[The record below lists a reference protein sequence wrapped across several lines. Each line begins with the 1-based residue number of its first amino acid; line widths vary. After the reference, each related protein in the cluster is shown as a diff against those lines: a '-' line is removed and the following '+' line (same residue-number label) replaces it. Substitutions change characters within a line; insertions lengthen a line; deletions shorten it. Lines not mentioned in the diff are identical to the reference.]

1 MNSGPALQLCPNFWL
16 GHVMEPFMDSQ
27 HRSGHATRPAPSPGS
42 GSSAQ
47 ATGFWLVWTIIIILS
62 CCCVC
67 HHRRTKHRLQ
77 AQQRQHEINLIAYR
91 EAHNY
96 SALPFYFRFL
106 PNYLLPPY
114 EEVVNRPPT
123 PPPPYSAL
131 HQQCV
136 PAGSSSTIP
145 DTPRNLQPAQ
155 SSSAA
160 PSGNNSSTDSTGSPG
175 LGDPEPSSTAL
186 VERAVAKMQSVEPGG
201 TSTGA
206 ELVER
211 AGPEKDTECKEELLK
226 GYSSESLEQSSAIP
240 DAKDKTP
247 GRQRRFTGDSGI
259 EVCVCNRG
267 HHDDDLKEFDGLIND
282 ALDGPLDFCDSC
294 SGRPHGDEEEGL
306 FNATEEQHREHSHHH
321 LPRQPCNPGTRPEG
335 PACGGRAAPG
345 FVNHVRSAPWGR
357 DCCLSMRPSHK
368 WNFPNGDFGDGY
380 YEFVGI
386 SFPEHCFILQ
396 SVKLSKS
403 HPGRIRNHHNASTSR
418 CLPRSKQLLTV
429 PAVSSPRVLV

>member
-1 MNSGPALQLCPNFWL
+1 MSF
-16 GHVMEPFMDSQ
+16 
-27 HRSGHATRPAPSPGS
+27 PSCKQP
-42 GSSAQ
+42 GSSASEICHGGWEQ
-47 ATGFWLVWTIIIILS
+47 EEEEEEGEPASAGRGPGPCLLCVRSRGSPRLNRIAGARCPRRLRKWFPWGFKCRCSRALAWTMSLQHAFPVGSQTGFWLVWTIIIILS

-136 PAGSSSTIP
+136 PAGSSSTVP

-155 SSSAA
+155 SSSSA
-160 PSGNNSSTDSTGSPG
+160 PGSNNGSVESAGSPS
-175 LGDPEPSSTAL
+175 LGDPEPSAAL

-206 ELVER
+206 ELEER
-211 AGPEKDTECKEELLK
+211 AGPEKDAECKEELLK
-226 GYSSESLEQSSAIP
+226 DYSSESLEQSSAIP

-267 HHDDDLKEFDGLIND
+267 HHDDDLKEFDGLIDD

-306 FNATEEQHREHSHHH
+306 FSAPEEQHCEHSHHH
-321 LPRQPCNPGTRPEG
+321 LPRQPVCVLLNTINEQDSPNSRT
-335 PACGGRAAPG
+335 
-345 FVNHVRSAPWGR
+345 NNS
-357 DCCLSMRPSHK
+357 PS
-368 WNFPNGDFGDGY
+368 
-380 YEFVGI
+380 
-386 SFPEHCFILQ
+386 
-396 SVKLSKS
+396 
-403 HPGRIRNHHNASTSR
+403 
-418 CLPRSKQLLTV
+418 
-429 PAVSSPRVLV
+429 

>member
-1 MNSGPALQLCPNFWL
+1 MAGRLRAAMALMLFQALPEGLPASLEPAQDKETCMGVNNQSYICET
-16 GHVMEPFMDSQ
+16 GHCCGQSQ
-27 HRSGHATRPAPSPGS
+27 CCNYYYELWW
-42 GSSAQ
+42 
-47 ATGFWLVWTIIIILS
+47 FWLVWTIIIILS

-155 SSSAA
+155 SSLAA

-175 LGDPEPSSTAL
+175 LGDPEPSSAVL

-211 AGPEKDTECKEELLK
+211 TGPEKDTECKEELLK
-226 GYSSESLEQSSAIP
+226 GYSTESLEQSGAIP

-267 HHDDDLKEFDGLIND
+267 HHDDDLKELDGLIND
-282 ALDGPLDFCDSC
+282 ALDGPMDFCDSC

-321 LPRQPCNPGTRPEG
+321 LPRQPVCVLLNTINEQD
-335 PACGGRAAPG
+335 
-345 FVNHVRSAPWGR
+345 S
-357 DCCLSMRPSHK
+357 
-368 WNFPNGDFGDGY
+368 PN
-380 YEFVGI
+380 
-386 SFPEHCFILQ
+386 
-396 SVKLSKS
+396 
-403 HPGRIRNHHNASTSR
+403 SR
-418 CLPRSKQLLTV
+418 TN
-429 PAVSSPRVLV
+429 SSPS

>member
-1 MNSGPALQLCPNFWL
+1 MARRLRAAMALLLFQALPEGLPAS
-16 GHVMEPFMDSQ
+16 VEP
-27 HRSGHATRPAPSPGS
+27 
-42 GSSAQ
+42 AQ
-47 ATGFWLVWTIIIILS
+47 ALPANSSSEGTFLSFRTGCKDKETCMGVNNQSYICETGHCCGQSQCCNYYYELWWFWLVWTIIIILS

-160 PSGNNSSTDSTGSPG
+160 PSGNNSSTDNTGSPG
-175 LGDPEPSSTAL
+175 LGDPEPSTTTL

-211 AGPEKDTECKEELLK
+211 AGPDKDTECKEELLK

-267 HHDDDLKEFDGLIND
+267 HHDDDLKEFDGLIDD

-306 FNATEEQHREHSHHH
+306 FHAAEEQHREHSHHH
-321 LPRQPCNPGTRPEG
+321 LPRQPVCVLLNTINEQDSPNSRT
-335 PACGGRAAPG
+335 
-345 FVNHVRSAPWGR
+345 NNS
-357 DCCLSMRPSHK
+357 PS
-368 WNFPNGDFGDGY
+368 
-380 YEFVGI
+380 
-386 SFPEHCFILQ
+386 
-396 SVKLSKS
+396 
-403 HPGRIRNHHNASTSR
+403 
-418 CLPRSKQLLTV
+418 
-429 PAVSSPRVLV
+429 

>member
-1 MNSGPALQLCPNFWL
+1 MPFLL
-16 GHVMEPFMDSQ
+16 GLRQDKETCMGVNNQSYICETGHCCGQSQ
-27 HRSGHATRPAPSPGS
+27 CCNYYYELWW
-42 GSSAQ
+42 
-47 ATGFWLVWTIIIILS
+47 FWLVWTIIIILS

-160 PSGNNSSTDSTGSPG
+160 PSGNNSSTDNTRSPG
-175 LGDPEPSSTAL
+175 LGDPEPSTTTL
-186 VERAVAKMQSVEPGG
+186 VERPVAKMQSIEPGG

-211 AGPEKDTECKEELLK
+211 AGPDKDTECKEELLK

-240 DAKDKTP
+240 DVKDKTP

-267 HHDDDLKEFDGLIND
+267 HHDDDLKEFDGLIDD

-306 FNATEEQHREHSHHH
+306 FNAVEEQHREHSHHH
-321 LPRQPCNPGTRPEG
+321 LPRQPVCVLLNTINEQDSPNSCT
-335 PACGGRAAPG
+335 
-345 FVNHVRSAPWGR
+345 NNS
-357 DCCLSMRPSHK
+357 PS
-368 WNFPNGDFGDGY
+368 
-380 YEFVGI
+380 
-386 SFPEHCFILQ
+386 
-396 SVKLSKS
+396 
-403 HPGRIRNHHNASTSR
+403 
-418 CLPRSKQLLTV
+418 
-429 PAVSSPRVLV
+429 

>member
-1 MNSGPALQLCPNFWL
+1 MAGRLRAAMALLLFQALPRGLPASVEPAQDKETCMGVNNQSYICET
-16 GHVMEPFMDSQ
+16 GHCCGQSQ
-27 HRSGHATRPAPSPGS
+27 CCNYYYELWW
-42 GSSAQ
+42 
-47 ATGFWLVWTIIIILS
+47 FWLVWTIIIILS

-96 SALPFYFRFL
+96 SALPFYLRFL

-160 PSGNNSSTDSTGSPG
+160 PSGNNSSTDNTGSPG
-175 LGDPEPSSTAL
+175 LGDPEPSTAAL

-211 AGPEKDTECKEELLK
+211 ASPEKDTECKEELLK

-267 HHDDDLKEFDGLIND
+267 HHDDDLKEFDGLIDD

-306 FNATEEQHREHSHHH
+306 FNAAEEQHREHSHHH
-321 LPRQPCNPGTRPEG
+321 LPRQPVCVLLNTINEQDSPNSRT
-335 PACGGRAAPG
+335 
-345 FVNHVRSAPWGR
+345 NNS
-357 DCCLSMRPSHK
+357 PS
-368 WNFPNGDFGDGY
+368 
-380 YEFVGI
+380 
-386 SFPEHCFILQ
+386 
-396 SVKLSKS
+396 
-403 HPGRIRNHHNASTSR
+403 
-418 CLPRSKQLLTV
+418 
-429 PAVSSPRVLV
+429 

>member
-1 MNSGPALQLCPNFWL
+1 MPFLLGLRQDKETCMGVNNQSYICETGHCCGQSQCCNYYYELWCPPAAPVWILGAWCSRRACSFSPSLC
-16 GHVMEPFMDSQ
+16 D
-27 HRSGHATRPAPSPGS
+27 A
-42 GSSAQ
+42 
-47 ATGFWLVWTIIIILS
+47 GFWLVWTIIIILS

-96 SALPFYFRFL
+96 SALPFYLRFL

-145 DTPRNLQPAQ
+145 DTPRTLQPAQ

-160 PSGNNSSTDSTGSPG
+160 PGGNNSSTDNTGSPG
-175 LGDPEPSSTAL
+175 LGDPEPSTAAL

-201 TSTGA
+201 GTSTGA

-211 AGPEKDTECKEELLK
+211 ASPEKDTECKEELLK

-267 HHDDDLKEFDGLIND
+267 HHDDDLKEFDGLIDD

-306 FNATEEQHREHSHHH
+306 FNAAEEQHREHSHHH
-321 LPRQPCNPGTRPEG
+321 LPRQPVCVLLNTINEQDSPNSRT
-335 PACGGRAAPG
+335 
-345 FVNHVRSAPWGR
+345 NNS
-357 DCCLSMRPSHK
+357 PS
-368 WNFPNGDFGDGY
+368 
-380 YEFVGI
+380 
-386 SFPEHCFILQ
+386 
-396 SVKLSKS
+396 
-403 HPGRIRNHHNASTSR
+403 
-418 CLPRSKQLLTV
+418 
-429 PAVSSPRVLV
+429 

>member
-1 MNSGPALQLCPNFWL
+1 MALLLFQALPEGLPASVEPAQLL
-16 GHVMEPFMDSQ
+16 AEKTSLTQQGMLKTS
-27 HRSGHATRPAPSPGS
+27 RYSK
-42 GSSAQ
+42 
-47 ATGFWLVWTIIIILS
+47 GFWLVWTIIIILS

-160 PSGNNSSTDSTGSPG
+160 PSGNNSSTDHPGSPG
-175 LGDPEPSSTAL
+175 LGDPEPSTTTL
-186 VERAVAKMQSVEPGG
+186 ERAVAKMQSIEPGG

-211 AGPEKDTECKEELLK
+211 PSPGKDTECKEELLK
-226 GYSSESLEQSSAIP
+226 AYSSESLEQSSAIP

-267 HHDDDLKEFDGLIND
+267 HHDDDLKEFDGLIDD

-306 FNATEEQHREHSHHH
+306 FNAAEEQHREHSHHH
-321 LPRQPCNPGTRPEG
+321 LPRQQVCVLLNTINEQDSPNSCTN
-335 PACGGRAAPG
+335 
-345 FVNHVRSAPWGR
+345 NS
-357 DCCLSMRPSHK
+357 PS
-368 WNFPNGDFGDGY
+368 
-380 YEFVGI
+380 
-386 SFPEHCFILQ
+386 
-396 SVKLSKS
+396 
-403 HPGRIRNHHNASTSR
+403 
-418 CLPRSKQLLTV
+418 
-429 PAVSSPRVLV
+429 

>member
-1 MNSGPALQLCPNFWL
+1 MASGKPRRPPNRRVPRAGPGAGCPWAPVPGRSRAGEAGAGGGGDGEEAPRRHGPAAAP
-16 GHVMEPFMDSQ
+16 GPA
-27 HRSGHATRPAPSPGS
+27 RGAARRRGARP
-42 GSSAQ
+42 
-47 ATGFWLVWTIIIILS
+47 GFWLVWTIIIILS

-145 DTPRNLQPAQ
+145 DTPRTLQPAQ

-160 PSGNNSSTDSTGSPG
+160 PSSNNSSTDSTGAPG
-175 LGDPEPSSTAL
+175 RGDPEPSTTEL
-186 VERAVAKMQSVEPGG
+186 GERAVSKMQSVEPGS

-211 AGPEKDTECKEELLK
+211 AGPDKDTECKEELLK

-267 HHDDDLKEFDGLIND
+267 HHDDDLKEFDGLID
-282 ALDGPLDFCDSC
+282 DGLDGPLDFCDSC

-306 FNATEEQHREHSHHH
+306 FSATEEQHREHSHHH
-321 LPRQPCNPGTRPEG
+321 LPRQPVCVLLNTINEQDSPNSCT
-335 PACGGRAAPG
+335 
-345 FVNHVRSAPWGR
+345 NNS
-357 DCCLSMRPSHK
+357 PS
-368 WNFPNGDFGDGY
+368 
-380 YEFVGI
+380 
-386 SFPEHCFILQ
+386 
-396 SVKLSKS
+396 
-403 HPGRIRNHHNASTSR
+403 
-418 CLPRSKQLLTV
+418 
-429 PAVSSPRVLV
+429 

>member
-1 MNSGPALQLCPNFWL
+1 MARRFRAAMALMLFQALPEGLPASVEPAQDKETCMGVNNQSYICET
-16 GHVMEPFMDSQ
+16 GHCCGQSQ
-27 HRSGHATRPAPSPGS
+27 CCNYYYELWW
-42 GSSAQ
+42 
-47 ATGFWLVWTIIIILS
+47 FWLVWTIIIILS

-160 PSGNNSSTDSTGSPG
+160 PSGNNSSTDSTGPPG
-175 LGDPEPSSTAL
+175 LGDPEPSTAAL

-321 LPRQPCNPGTRPEG
+321 LPRQPVCVLLNTINEQD
-335 PACGGRAAPG
+335 
-345 FVNHVRSAPWGR
+345 S
-357 DCCLSMRPSHK
+357 
-368 WNFPNGDFGDGY
+368 PN
-380 YEFVGI
+380 
-386 SFPEHCFILQ
+386 
-396 SVKLSKS
+396 
-403 HPGRIRNHHNASTSR
+403 SR
-418 CLPRSKQLLTV
+418 TN
-429 PAVSSPRVLV
+429 SSPS

>member
-1 MNSGPALQLCPNFWL
+1 MPFLL
-16 GHVMEPFMDSQ
+16 GLRQDKETCMGVNNQSYICETGHCCGQSQ
-27 HRSGHATRPAPSPGS
+27 CCNYYYELWW
-42 GSSAQ
+42 
-47 ATGFWLVWTIIIILS
+47 FWLVWTIIIILS

-136 PAGSSSTIP
+136 PAGSSSTAP

-160 PSGNNSSTDSTGSPG
+160 PSGNNGSADSSRSPAPA
-175 LGDPEPSSTAL
+175 DPEPPTTAL

-201 TSTGA
+201 SSTGA

-211 AGPEKDTECKEELLK
+211 AGPDKDTECKEELLK

-267 HHDDDLKEFDGLIND
+267 HHDDDLKEFDGLIDD

-306 FNATEEQHREHSHHH
+306 FNASEEQQHREHSHHH
-321 LPRQPCNPGTRPEG
+321 LSRQPVCVLLNTINEQDSPNSRT
-335 PACGGRAAPG
+335 
-345 FVNHVRSAPWGR
+345 NNS
-357 DCCLSMRPSHK
+357 PS
-368 WNFPNGDFGDGY
+368 
-380 YEFVGI
+380 
-386 SFPEHCFILQ
+386 
-396 SVKLSKS
+396 
-403 HPGRIRNHHNASTSR
+403 
-418 CLPRSKQLLTV
+418 
-429 PAVSSPRVLV
+429 

>member
-1 MNSGPALQLCPNFWL
+1 DKETCMGVNNQSYICET
-16 GHVMEPFMDSQ
+16 GHCCGQSQ
-27 HRSGHATRPAPSPGS
+27 CCNYYYELWW
-42 GSSAQ
+42 
-47 ATGFWLVWTIIIILS
+47 FWLVWTIIIILS

-160 PSGNNSSTDSTGSPG
+160 PGSNNGSTT
-175 LGDPEPSSTAL
+175 
-186 VERAVAKMQSVEPGG
+186 EPGG
-201 TSTGA
+201 TSPGA
-206 ELVER
+206 EQGER
-211 AGPEKDTECKEELLK
+211 AGPDKDTECKEELLK
-226 GYSSESLEQSSAIP
+226 GYSSESLEQSGAIP

-259 EVCVCNRG
+259 EVCICNRG
-267 HHDDDLKEFDGLIND
+267 HHDDDLKELDGLID
-282 ALDGPLDFCDSC
+282 DGLDGPLDFCDSC

-306 FNATEEQHREHSHHH
+306 FSAAEEQHREHSHHH
-321 LPRQPCNPGTRPEG
+321 LPRQPVCVLLNTINEQDSPNSCT
-335 PACGGRAAPG
+335 
-345 FVNHVRSAPWGR
+345 NNS
-357 DCCLSMRPSHK
+357 PS
-368 WNFPNGDFGDGY
+368 
-380 YEFVGI
+380 
-386 SFPEHCFILQ
+386 
-396 SVKLSKS
+396 
-403 HPGRIRNHHNASTSR
+403 
-418 CLPRSKQLLTV
+418 
-429 PAVSSPRVLV
+429 

>member
-1 MNSGPALQLCPNFWL
+1 MPFLLGLRQDKETCMGVNNQSYICETGHCCGQSQCCNYYYELWCVRNFTSGCCY
-16 GHVMEPFMDSQ
+16 
-27 HRSGHATRPAPSPGS
+27 
-42 GSSAQ
+42 SSAG
-47 ATGFWLVWTIIIILS
+47 ASAMTLLLRSLANKTNVTTMWKLMINWGFWLVWTIIIILS

-96 SALPFYFRFL
+96 SALPFYLRFL

-145 DTPRNLQPAQ
+145 DTPRTLQPAQ

-160 PSGNNSSTDSTGSPG
+160 PGGNNSSTDNTGSPG
-175 LGDPEPSSTAL
+175 LGDPEPSTAAL

-201 TSTGA
+201 GTSTGA

-211 AGPEKDTECKEELLK
+211 ASPEKDTECKEELLK

-267 HHDDDLKEFDGLIND
+267 HHDDDLKEFDGLIDD

-306 FNATEEQHREHSHHH
+306 FNAAEEQHREHSHHH
-321 LPRQPCNPGTRPEG
+321 LPRQPVCVLLNTINEQDSPNSRT
-335 PACGGRAAPG
+335 
-345 FVNHVRSAPWGR
+345 NNS
-357 DCCLSMRPSHK
+357 PS
-368 WNFPNGDFGDGY
+368 
-380 YEFVGI
+380 
-386 SFPEHCFILQ
+386 
-396 SVKLSKS
+396 
-403 HPGRIRNHHNASTSR
+403 
-418 CLPRSKQLLTV
+418 
-429 PAVSSPRVLV
+429 

>member
-1 MNSGPALQLCPNFWL
+1 MARRFRAAMALLLFQALPEGLPVSVEPAQDKETCMGVNNQSYICET
-16 GHVMEPFMDSQ
+16 GHCCGQSQ
-27 HRSGHATRPAPSPGS
+27 CCNYYYELWW
-42 GSSAQ
+42 
-47 ATGFWLVWTIIIILS
+47 FWLVWTIIIILS

-160 PSGNNSSTDSTGSPG
+160 PSGNNSSTDTTGSPG
-175 LGDPEPSSTAL
+175 LRDPEPSTTVL

-201 TSTGA
+201 TSMGA

-211 AGPEKDTECKEELLK
+211 AGPDKDTECKEELLK

-267 HHDDDLKEFDGLIND
+267 HHDDDLKEFDGLIDD

-294 SGRPHGDEEEGL
+294 SGRPHRDEEEGL
-306 FNATEEQHREHSHHH
+306 FNAMEEQHCEHSHHH
-321 LPRQPCNPGTRPEG
+321 LPRQPVCVLLNTINEQDSPNSRT
-335 PACGGRAAPG
+335 
-345 FVNHVRSAPWGR
+345 NNS
-357 DCCLSMRPSHK
+357 PS
-368 WNFPNGDFGDGY
+368 
-380 YEFVGI
+380 
-386 SFPEHCFILQ
+386 
-396 SVKLSKS
+396 
-403 HPGRIRNHHNASTSR
+403 
-418 CLPRSKQLLTV
+418 
-429 PAVSSPRVLV
+429 

>member
-1 MNSGPALQLCPNFWL
+1 MARRLRAAMALLLLQALPEGLPAGAEPAQDKETCMGVNNQSYICET
-16 GHVMEPFMDSQ
+16 GHCCGQSQ
-27 HRSGHATRPAPSPGS
+27 CCNYYYELWW
-42 GSSAQ
+42 
-47 ATGFWLVWTIIIILS
+47 FWLVWTIIIILS

-136 PAGSSSTIP
+136 PAGSSSTVP
-145 DTPRNLQPAQ
+145 DTPRTLQPAQ

-160 PSGNNSSTDSTGSPG
+160 PSSNNSSTDSTGAPG
-175 LGDPEPSSTAL
+175 RGDPEPSPTVL
-186 VERAVAKMQSVEPGG
+186 GERAVAKMQSVEPGS

-211 AGPEKDTECKEELLK
+211 AGPDKDTECKEELLK

-267 HHDDDLKEFDGLIND
+267 HHDDDLKEFDGLIDD

-306 FNATEEQHREHSHHH
+306 FSATEEQHREHGHHH
-321 LPRQPCNPGTRPEG
+321 LPRQPVCVLLNTINEQDSPNSCT
-335 PACGGRAAPG
+335 
-345 FVNHVRSAPWGR
+345 NNS
-357 DCCLSMRPSHK
+357 PS
-368 WNFPNGDFGDGY
+368 
-380 YEFVGI
+380 
-386 SFPEHCFILQ
+386 
-396 SVKLSKS
+396 
-403 HPGRIRNHHNASTSR
+403 
-418 CLPRSKQLLTV
+418 
-429 PAVSSPRVLV
+429 

>member
-1 MNSGPALQLCPNFWL
+1 MPFLL
-16 GHVMEPFMDSQ
+16 GLRQDKETCMGVNNQSYICETGHCCGQSQ
-27 HRSGHATRPAPSPGS
+27 CCNYYYELWW
-42 GSSAQ
+42 
-47 ATGFWLVWTIIIILS
+47 FWLVWTIIIILS

-136 PAGSSSTIP
+136 PAGSRSTIP
-145 DTPRNLQPAQ
+145 DTPGA
-155 SSSAA
+155 
-160 PSGNNSSTDSTGSPG
+160 PG
-175 LGDPEPSSTAL
+175 LGDPEPTTTTL
-186 VERAVAKMQSVEPGG
+186 IERAVTKMQNVEPCG

-211 AGPEKDTECKEELLK
+211 ASPDKDTECKEELLK

-247 GRQRRFTGDSGI
+247 GRQRRFTGDSGL

-267 HHDDDLKEFDGLIND
+267 HHDDDLKEFDGLIDD

-306 FNATEEQHREHSHHH
+306 FSATEEQHREHSHHH
-321 LPRQPCNPGTRPEG
+321 LPRQPVCVLLNTINEQD
-335 PACGGRAAPG
+335 
-345 FVNHVRSAPWGR
+345 S
-357 DCCLSMRPSHK
+357 
-368 WNFPNGDFGDGY
+368 PN
-380 YEFVGI
+380 
-386 SFPEHCFILQ
+386 SCT
-396 SVKLSKS
+396 
-403 HPGRIRNHHNASTSR
+403 N
-418 CLPRSKQLLTV
+418 
-429 PAVSSPRVLV
+429 SSPS

>member
-1 MNSGPALQLCPNFWL
+1 MPFLL
-16 GHVMEPFMDSQ
+16 GLRQDKETCMGVNNQSYICETGHCCGQSQ
-27 HRSGHATRPAPSPGS
+27 CCNYYYELWW
-42 GSSAQ
+42 
-47 ATGFWLVWTIIIILS
+47 FWLVWTIIIILS

-145 DTPRNLQPAQ
+145 DTPRTLQPAQ

-160 PSGNNSSTDSTGSPG
+160 PSSNNSSTDSTGAPG
-175 LGDPEPSSTAL
+175 RGDPEPSTTVL
-186 VERAVAKMQSVEPGG
+186 GERAVTKMQSVEPGS

-267 HHDDDLKEFDGLIND
+267 HHDDDLKEFDGLIDD

-306 FNATEEQHREHSHHH
+306 FSAAEEQHREHSHHH
-321 LPRQPCNPGTRPEG
+321 LPRQPVCVLLNTINEQDSPNSCTS
-335 PACGGRAAPG
+335 
-345 FVNHVRSAPWGR
+345 NS
-357 DCCLSMRPSHK
+357 PS
-368 WNFPNGDFGDGY
+368 
-380 YEFVGI
+380 
-386 SFPEHCFILQ
+386 
-396 SVKLSKS
+396 
-403 HPGRIRNHHNASTSR
+403 
-418 CLPRSKQLLTV
+418 
-429 PAVSSPRVLV
+429 